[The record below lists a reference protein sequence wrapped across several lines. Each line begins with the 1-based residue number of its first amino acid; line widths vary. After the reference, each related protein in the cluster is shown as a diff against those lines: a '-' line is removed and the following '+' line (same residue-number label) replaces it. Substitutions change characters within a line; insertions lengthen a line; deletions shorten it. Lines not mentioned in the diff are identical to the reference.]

1 MNTRRVIT
9 WALLIAVGVYAIA
22 IFALGRLAFAY
33 GYHPEA
39 HSVLMFISYLQPM
52 LVLPCFLFGLLP
64 RKWATAP
71 LWIVCTSI
79 SIFPFII
86 TDARQK
92 FLLAYRDTP
101 HGLREVKEIMLVMLI
116 PLLVQIAVLLKTR
129 SGKQEFNRG
138 SVNTLVG

>member
-1 MNTRRVIT
+1 MNTRRVVA

-39 HSVLMFISYLQPM
+39 HSVLMFISYIQPM
-52 LVLPCFLFGLLP
+52 LVLPCVLFALLP
-64 RKWATAP
+64 RTWATAP

-86 TDARQK
+86 TDAKQK
-92 FLLAYRDTP
+92 VLLGYRDTP
-101 HGLREVKEIMLVMLI
+101 PGLREVKEIMLVMLI

-129 SGKQEFNRG
+129 SGKQEFKW
-138 SVNTLVG
+138 T